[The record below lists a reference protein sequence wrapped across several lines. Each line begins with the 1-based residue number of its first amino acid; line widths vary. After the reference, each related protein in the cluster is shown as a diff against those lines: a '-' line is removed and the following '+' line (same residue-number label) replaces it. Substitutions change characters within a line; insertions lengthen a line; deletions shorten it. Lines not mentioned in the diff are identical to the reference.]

1 MKVGDLVV
9 LNSESDHVSSLY
21 GEDIFE
27 GTSGIILEALHG
39 GSHRK
44 NSSYLVLWPPNASK
58 HIHKDN
64 KDNTRWY
71 TGESLKLA

>member
-21 GEDIFE
+21 GEDIFDDV
-27 GTSGIILEALHG
+27 SGIILEALHG

-44 NSSYLVLWPPNASK
+44 NSSYLVLWPPNATK
-58 HIHKDN
+58 HIHKSNADC
-64 KDNTRWY
+64 TRWY
-71 TGESLKLA
+71 TSESLKLA